1 MDHSRITR
9 TAPLLAALG
18 ILAGTAACA
27 APEQQP
33 PAWDAVV
40 ATDAGMWD
48 TVPVT
53 LTWSLAGTTAP
64 AGFTVEL
71 PPELRPLVGEA
82 EATAPDGSSVGRVE
96 IDGGTAR
103 ATWEAADDATATA
116 STATAVLPMAWDAG
130 TVAAGEDV
138 ALTFRAG
145 DDEVRHE
152 VRIRPD
158 EIDPAEGRLYGY
170 WADRANEDRREAH
183 EALQWRYVTPVG
195 TSTPVRLSVDDG
207 QEISCEGV
215 AFRALVDGEKGREL
229 PDSQAPD
236 VACSRGGLEVTLEP
250 RSPDEALMLLVPA
263 TPVAAAATYT
273 AQADAAPEPLESTV
287 ERVGG
292 TAPAAAPAPASG
304 VPTSWL
310 LAAGVVVALAATLT
324 LARASG
330 RRPVPAT

>member
-9 TAPLLAALG
+9 TVPLLVALG
-18 ILAGTAACA
+18 ILTGTAACA
-27 APEQQP
+27 APDQEP

-53 LTWSLAGTTAP
+53 LTWSLADATAP

-71 PPELRPLVGEA
+71 PPELRPLVGET
-82 EATAPDGSSVGRVE
+82 EATAPDGTAVGRVE

-103 ATWEAADDATATA
+103 ATWDADDHG
-116 STATAVLPMAWDAG
+116 TATAVLPMAWDAG

-138 ALTFRAG
+138 ALAFRAG

-158 EIDPAEGRLYGY
+158 ETDPTEGRLYGY

-195 TSTPVRLSVDDG
+195 TSTPVRLTVDAG
-207 QEISCEGV
+207 QEISCDGV
-215 AFRALVDGEKGREL
+215 AFRALVDGEDGREL
-229 PDSQAPD
+229 PGSEAPD
-236 VACSRGGLEVTLEP
+236 VACSGGELEVTLEP
-250 RSPDEALMLLVPA
+250 RAPDEALMLLVPA
-263 TPVAAAATYT
+263 TPVVGAPEYT
-273 AQADAAPEPLESTV
+273 AQADAAPEPLASTV

-292 TAPAAAPAPASG
+292 TVPAAAPAPASG
-304 VPTSWL
+304 VPASWL
-310 LAAGVVVALAATLT
+310 LAGGLVLALAATLA
-324 LARASG
+324 LVRASV

>member
-1 MDHSRITR
+1 MDHSRITG
-9 TAPLLAALG
+9 TVPLLVALG

-27 APEQQP
+27 APDQQP

-53 LTWSLAGTTAP
+53 LTWSLADTTAP

-71 PPELRPLVGEA
+71 PPELRPLVGET
-82 EATAPDGSSVGRVE
+82 EATAPDGTSVGRVE

-103 ATWEAADDATATA
+103 ATWDPADHG
-116 STATAVLPMAWDAG
+116 TATAVLPMAWDSG

-158 EIDPAEGRLYGY
+158 ETDPADGRLYGY

-183 EALQWRYVTPVG
+183 ESLQWRYVTPVG
-195 TSTPVRLSVDDG
+195 TPTPVHLSVDAG
-207 QEISCEGV
+207 QEISCDGIT
-215 AFRALVDGEKGREL
+215 FRALVDGQDGRDL
-229 PDSQAPD
+229 PASEAPD
-236 VACSRGGLEVTLEP
+236 VECSAGELEVMLEP
-250 RSPDEALMLLVPA
+250 RAPDEALMLLVPA
-263 TPVAAAATYT
+263 TPVVGAATYT
-273 AQADAAPEPLESTV
+273 AQTDAAPEPLASTV

-292 TAPAAAPAPASG
+292 TAPVDAPAAVSPVSAS
-304 VPTSWL
+304 WW
-310 LAAGVVVALAATLT
+310 LAAGLVVALAATLA

-330 RRPVPAT
+330 RRPVAAA